1 MNSIIGCLIKLMNKK
16 ISIFF
21 IITILLYSYNV
32 FSEDISD
39 FQIEDISIGD
49 SAYDYFSNNE
59 LKNAYEIYNYKNNE
73 FRYYFLPY
81 RNSKTYE
88 YLQITVKPSDQNF
101 IIYGLQGH
109 IIFNDIKECHKKMD
123 SIINELDNLF
133 DTENYEDKGSHYIDP
148 SGDST
153 YFRKSYFLNNN
164 DRVDVVCFD
173 MSKAFEEE
181 GKSDRLAVTL
191 DKREFINFID
201 KNYK

>member
-1 MNSIIGCLIKLMNKK
+1 MK
-16 ISIFF
+16 ILLIFF
-21 IITILLYSYNV
+21 FLFNSQLL
-32 FSEDISD
+32 FAEDISD
-39 FQIEDISIGD
+39 FQIEGISIGD

-81 RNSKTYE
+81 KHSKTYE
-88 YLQITVKPSDQNF
+88 YMQITVKPSDQNF

-109 IIFNDIKECHKKMD
+109 IIFNDIKECQKKME

-133 DTENYEDKGSHYIDP
+133 DTESYEDKGSHYIDP

-153 YFRKSYFLNNN
+153 YSRKSYFLNNN